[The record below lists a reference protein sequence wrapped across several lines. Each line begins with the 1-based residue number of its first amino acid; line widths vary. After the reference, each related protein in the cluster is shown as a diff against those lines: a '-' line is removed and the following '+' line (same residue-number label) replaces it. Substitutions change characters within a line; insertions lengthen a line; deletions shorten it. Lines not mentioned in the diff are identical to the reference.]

1 MVAKKPLALN
11 VVLYYLRRKIYHV
24 NATLKKISPI
34 FFSPIL
40 SGWKSENLRF
50 SKVSVL
56 LCR

>member
-1 MVAKKPLALN
+1 MVAKRPLALN
-11 VVLYYLRRKIYHV
+11 VILYYLRRKIYHV
-24 NATLKKISPI
+24 NATLKDFSN

-56 LCR
+56 LYS